1 MCPTYTYLCEK
12 CKRTTQE
19 TKSISAM
26 SRPVPRCRC
35 GRKMALTI
43 ETAPAAIVKNPAA
56 GYRS

>member
-1 MCPTYTYLCEK
+1 MPTYTYLCER

-26 SRPVPRCRC
+26 SRPMPRCRC
-35 GRKMALTI
+35 GQKMGLII
-43 ETAPAAIVKNPAA
+43 ETAPAAIIKNPAA